1 MSMKGI
7 ILMLNNTNIKERIEY
22 LCNVLN
28 KANVEYYVNDNPTL
42 TDNEY
47 DSLMDELIKLE
58 NEYPEYKLKN
68 SPTSKVGNEV
78 IAEFKKV
85 IHPTPMFSLSDVF
98 NYDEVRDFDNKVRKE
113 VGDVAYSCELKMDG
127 LAVSLIYKDGA
138 FVSAATR
145 GDGVIGEDITHNVR
159 TIKKL
164 PLTLHKK
171 IDLEVRGEIY
181 MQKKVFNK
189 LNEERAKDGLQL
201 FQNPRNAAAGSIRQL
216 DSSITKKRN
225 LDIVLYHL
233 PNTDLKHHS
242 DTLDL
247 LKDCG
252 LPVNPNNRI
261 CKNIDEVLA
270 YIDYWTIHR
279 PELPYEI
286 DGIVIKV
293 NDLSAQKTLGYTVKY
308 PKWAVAYKFPAEK
321 VITKLTDIVCTVG
334 RTGQITPNAVLE
346 PIKVAGST
354 IRRATLHNYPY
365 IVSKDL
371 KIGDYV
377 YLHKAGDV
385 IPEVVGPVLER
396 RSGVEKDYKMITNCP
411 ICGTK
416 LELTDS
422 KIDLY
427 CPNEACPA
435 RQINA
440 LIHFISRDAMN
451 IDGLGEQIVED
462 FYNMG
467 LIKDIPDIYNLSK
480 DKEDLIE
487 LEGFGNKSVSNLL
500 ISIENSKHNSLERLI
515 NGLGISGIGVKSAK
529 LLASRY
535 ETMRNL
541 MNASIE
547 ELQNIKDI
555 GNVLATNISNYFDNP
570 KNRILISK
578 LEELGLNMTYLGEK
592 KTLDT
597 NFQDKKFVITGT
609 IPGRSREEIKKEIEL
624 RGGFTVES
632 VSKKTDVVI
641 VGDAP
646 GSKYDKAMSLGIT
659 IWNPDTLE
667 SFLSQTSKN

>member
-1 MSMKGI
+1 MMNKE
-7 ILMLNNTNIKERIEY
+7 NIPERIKY
-22 LCNVLN
+22 LCEVLN

-58 NEYPEYKLKN
+58 KDYPEYKLNN

-85 IHPTPMFSLSDVF
+85 THPTPMFSLADVF
-98 NYDEVRDFDNKVRKE
+98 NYDEVRDFDAKVRKE
-113 VGDVAYSCELKMDG
+113 VGEVAYSCELKMDG

-181 MQKKVFNK
+181 MQKKVFHS
-189 LNEERAKDGLQL
+189 LNEEREQKNLPL

-216 DSSITKKRN
+216 DSSITRERN

-233 PNTDLKHHS
+233 PNTNLLHHS

-247 LKDCG
+247 LKECG

-293 NDLSAQKTLGYTVKY
+293 NDLAAQKSLGYTVKY

-396 RSGVEKDYKMITNCP
+396 RPSDAKNYQMITECP

-427 CPNEACPA
+427 CPNISCPA
-435 RQINA
+435 RKINS

-451 IDGLGEQIVED
+451 IDGLGEQIIED

-467 LIKDIPDIYNLSK
+467 LIKDIPDIYTLSK

-500 ISIENSKHNSLERLI
+500 ISIENSKNNSLERLL
-515 NGLGISGIGVKSAK
+515 NGLGISGVGVKSAK

-535 ETMRNL
+535 GTMRNL
-541 MNASIE
+541 MNASAE
-547 ELQNIKDI
+547 ELVKIKDI
-555 GNVLATNISNYFDNP
+555 GNVLAENISNYFDNP
-570 KNRILISK
+570 ANRILISR
-578 LEELGLNMTYLGEK
+578 LEELGLNMTYQGEK
-592 KTLDT
+592 TIIDS

-609 IPGRSREEIKKEIEL
+609 ISGLSRDEIKHEIEL
-624 RGGFTVES
+624 RGGVTSES

-641 VGDAP
+641 AGSNP
-646 GSKYDKAMSLGIT
+646 GSKYDKAISLGIT
-659 IWNPDTLE
+659 IWDAATLE
-667 SFLSQTSKN
+667 KYLKLPSKN

>member
-1 MSMKGI
+1 MMNKE
-7 ILMLNNTNIKERIEY
+7 NVPERIKY
-22 LCNVLN
+22 LCEVLN

-58 NEYPEYKLKN
+58 KDYPEYKLNN

-85 IHPTPMFSLSDVF
+85 THPTPMFSLADVF
-98 NYDEVRDFDNKVRKE
+98 NYDEVRDFDAKVRKE
-113 VGDVAYSCELKMDG
+113 VGEVAYSCELKMDG

-181 MQKKVFNK
+181 MQKKVFHS
-189 LNEERAKDGLQL
+189 LNEEREQKNLPL

-216 DSSITKKRN
+216 DSSITRERN

-233 PNTDLKHHS
+233 PNTNLLHHS

-247 LKDCG
+247 LKECG

-293 NDLSAQKTLGYTVKY
+293 NDLAAQKLLGYTVKY

-396 RSGVEKDYKMITNCP
+396 RPSDAKNYQMITECP

-427 CPNEACPA
+427 CPNVSCPA
-435 RQINA
+435 RKINA

-451 IDGLGEQIVED
+451 IDGLGEQIIED

-467 LIKDIPDIYNLSK
+467 LIKDIPDIYTLSK

-500 ISIENSKHNSLERLI
+500 ISIENSKNNSLERLL
-515 NGLGISGIGVKSAK
+515 NGLGISGVGVKSAK

-535 ETMRNL
+535 GTMRNL
-541 MNASIE
+541 MNASAE
-547 ELQNIKDI
+547 ELVKIKDI
-555 GNVLATNISNYFDNP
+555 GNVLAENISNYFDNP
-570 KNRILISK
+570 ANRILISR
-578 LEELGLNMTYLGEK
+578 LEELGLNMTYQGEK
-592 KTLDT
+592 TIIDS

-609 IPGRSREEIKKEIEL
+609 ISGLSRDEIKHEIEL
-624 RGGFTVES
+624 RGGVTSES
-632 VSKKTDVVI
+632 VSKKTDIVI
-641 VGDAP
+641 AGSNP
-646 GSKYDKAMSLGIT
+646 GSKYDKALSLGIT
-659 IWNPDTLE
+659 IWDAATLE
-667 SFLSQTSKN
+667 KYLKLPSKN

>member
-1 MSMKGI
+1 MNKE
-7 ILMLNNTNIKERIEY
+7 NIPERIKY
-22 LCNVLN
+22 LCEVLN

-58 NEYPEYKLKN
+58 KDYPEYKLNN

-85 IHPTPMFSLSDVF
+85 THPTPMFSLADVF
-98 NYDEVRDFDNKVRKE
+98 NYDEVRDFDAKVRKE
-113 VGDVAYSCELKMDG
+113 VGEVAYSCELKMDG

-181 MQKKVFNK
+181 MQKKVFHS
-189 LNEERAKDGLQL
+189 LNEEREQKNLPL

-216 DSSITKKRN
+216 DSSITRERN

-233 PNTDLKHHS
+233 PNTNLLHHS

-247 LKDCG
+247 LKECG

-293 NDLSAQKTLGYTVKY
+293 NDLAAQKSLGYTVKY

-396 RSGVEKDYKMITNCP
+396 RPSDAKNYQMITECP

-427 CPNEACPA
+427 CPNISCPA
-435 RQINA
+435 RKINA

-451 IDGLGEQIVED
+451 IDGLGEQIIED

-467 LIKDIPDIYNLSK
+467 LIKDIPDIYTLSK

-500 ISIENSKHNSLERLI
+500 ISIENSKNNSLERLL
-515 NGLGISGIGVKSAK
+515 NGLGISGVGVKSAK

-535 ETMRNL
+535 GTMRNL
-541 MNASIE
+541 MNASVE
-547 ELQNIKDI
+547 ELVKIKDI
-555 GNVLATNISNYFDNP
+555 GNVLAENISNYFDNP
-570 KNRILISK
+570 ANRILISR
-578 LEELGLNMTYLGEK
+578 LEELGLNMTYQGEK
-592 KTLDT
+592 TIIDS

-609 IPGRSREEIKKEIEL
+609 ISGLSRDEIKHEIEL
-624 RGGFTVES
+624 RGGVTSES

-641 VGDAP
+641 AGSNP
-646 GSKYDKAMSLGIT
+646 GSKYDKAISLGIT
-659 IWNPDTLE
+659 IWDAATLE
-667 SFLSQTSKN
+667 KYLKLPSKN

>member
-1 MSMKGI
+1 MMNKE
-7 ILMLNNTNIKERIEY
+7 NIPERIKY
-22 LCNVLN
+22 LCEVLN

-58 NEYPEYKLKN
+58 KDYPEYKLNN

-85 IHPTPMFSLSDVF
+85 THPTPMFSLADVF
-98 NYDEVRDFDNKVRKE
+98 NYDEVRDFDAKVRKE
-113 VGDVAYSCELKMDG
+113 VGEVAYSCELKMDG

-181 MQKKVFNK
+181 MQKKVFHS
-189 LNEERAKDGLQL
+189 LNEEREQKNLPL
-201 FQNPRNAAAGSIRQL
+201 FQNPRNAAAGSVRQL
-216 DSSITKKRN
+216 DSSITRERN

-233 PNTDLKHHS
+233 PNTNLLHHS

-247 LKDCG
+247 LKECG

-293 NDLSAQKTLGYTVKY
+293 NDLAAQKSLGYTVKY

-396 RSGVEKDYKMITNCP
+396 RPSDAKNYQMITECP

-427 CPNEACPA
+427 CPNICCPA
-435 RQINA
+435 RKINA

-451 IDGLGEQIVED
+451 IDGLGEQIIED

-467 LIKDIPDIYNLSK
+467 LIKDIPDIYTLSK

-500 ISIENSKHNSLERLI
+500 ISIENSKNNSLERLL
-515 NGLGISGIGVKSAK
+515 NGLGISGVGVKSAK

-535 ETMRNL
+535 GTMRNL
-541 MNASIE
+541 MNASAE
-547 ELQNIKDI
+547 ELVKIKDI
-555 GNVLATNISNYFDNP
+555 GNILAENISNYFDNP
-570 KNRILISK
+570 ANRILISR
-578 LEELGLNMTYLGEK
+578 LEELGLNMTYQGEK
-592 KTLDT
+592 TIIDS

-609 IPGRSREEIKKEIEL
+609 ISGLSRDEIKHEIEL
-624 RGGFTVES
+624 RGGVTSES

-641 VGDAP
+641 AGSNP
-646 GSKYDKAMSLGIT
+646 GSKYDKALSLGIT
-659 IWNPDTLE
+659 IWDAATLE
-667 SFLSQTSKN
+667 KYLKLPSKN

>member
-1 MSMKGI
+1 MNKE
-7 ILMLNNTNIKERIEY
+7 NIPERIKY
-22 LCNVLN
+22 LCEVLN

-58 NEYPEYKLKN
+58 KDYPEYKLNN

-85 IHPTPMFSLSDVF
+85 THPTPMFSLADVF
-98 NYDEVRDFDNKVRKE
+98 NYDEVRDFDAKVRKE
-113 VGDVAYSCELKMDG
+113 VGEVAYSCELKMDG
-127 LAVSLIYKDGA
+127 LAVSLLYKDGI
-138 FVSAATR
+138 FTSAATR

-181 MQKKVFNK
+181 MQKKVFHS
-189 LNEERAKDGLQL
+189 LNEDREKKGLPL

-216 DSSITKKRN
+216 DSSIARERN

-233 PNTDLKHHS
+233 PNTNLLHHS
-242 DTLDL
+242 DTLEL
-247 LKDCG
+247 LKECG

-270 YIDYWTIHR
+270 YIDYWSIHR

-293 NDLSAQKTLGYTVKY
+293 NDLTAQKSLGYTVKY

-321 VITKLTDIVCTVG
+321 VITKLIDIVCTVG

-396 RSGVEKDYKMITNCP
+396 RPRDAQEYKMITECP

-427 CPNEACPA
+427 CPNISCSA
-435 RQINA
+435 RKINS

-451 IDGLGEQIVED
+451 IDGLGEQIIED

-467 LIKDIPDIYNLSK
+467 LIKDIPDIYTLSK

-500 ISIENSKHNSLERLI
+500 ISIENSKNNSLERLL

-535 ETMRNL
+535 GTMRNL
-541 MNASIE
+541 MNASVE
-547 ELQNIKDI
+547 ELVKIKDI
-555 GNVLATNISNYFDNP
+555 GSVLAENICNYFDNP
-570 KNRILISK
+570 ANRILISR
-578 LEELGLNMTYLGEK
+578 LEELGLNMTYQGEQVII
-592 KTLDT
+592 DS
-597 NFQDKKFVITGT
+597 NFQNKKFVITGT
-609 IPGRSREEIKKEIEL
+609 IPGLSRDEIKHEIEL
-624 RGGFTVES
+624 RGGLTSES
-632 VSKKTDVVI
+632 VSKKTDIVI
-641 VGDAP
+641 VGTEP
-646 GSKYDKAMSLGIT
+646 GSKYDKALSLGIT
-659 IWNPDTLE
+659 TWDAAALE
-667 SFLSQTSKN
+667 NYLKLPSKK

>member
-1 MSMKGI
+1 MMNKE
-7 ILMLNNTNIKERIEY
+7 NVPERIKY
-22 LCNVLN
+22 LCEVLN

-58 NEYPEYKLKN
+58 KDYPEYKLNN

-85 IHPTPMFSLSDVF
+85 THPTPMFSLADVF
-98 NYDEVRDFDNKVRKE
+98 NYDEVRDFDAKVRKE
-113 VGDVAYSCELKMDG
+113 VGEVAYSCELKMDG

-181 MQKKVFNK
+181 MQKKVFHS
-189 LNEERAKDGLQL
+189 LNEEREQKNLPL

-216 DSSITKKRN
+216 DSSITRERN

-233 PNTDLKHHS
+233 PNTNLLHHS

-247 LKDCG
+247 LKECG

-293 NDLSAQKTLGYTVKY
+293 NDLAAQKSLGYTVKY

-396 RSGVEKDYKMITNCP
+396 RPSDAKNYRMITECP

-427 CPNEACPA
+427 CPNVSCPA
-435 RQINA
+435 RKINA

-451 IDGLGEQIVED
+451 IDGLGEQIIED

-467 LIKDIPDIYNLSK
+467 LIKDIPDIYTLSK

-500 ISIENSKHNSLERLI
+500 ISIENSKNNSLERLL
-515 NGLGISGIGVKSAK
+515 NGLGISGVGVKSAK

-535 ETMRNL
+535 GTMRNL
-541 MNASIE
+541 MNASSE
-547 ELQNIKDI
+547 ELVKIKDI
-555 GNVLATNISNYFDNP
+555 GNILAENISNYFDNP
-570 KNRILISK
+570 ANRILISR
-578 LEELGLNMTYLGEK
+578 LEELGLNMTYQDEK
-592 KTLDT
+592 TIIDS

-609 IPGRSREEIKKEIEL
+609 ISGLSRDEIKHEIEL
-624 RGGFTVES
+624 RGGVTSES

-641 VGDAP
+641 AGSNP
-646 GSKYDKAMSLGIT
+646 GSKYDKALSLGIT
-659 IWNPDTLE
+659 IWDAATLE
-667 SFLSQTSKN
+667 KYLKLPSKN

>member
-1 MSMKGI
+1 MMNKE
-7 ILMLNNTNIKERIEY
+7 NIPERIKY
-22 LCNVLN
+22 LCEVLN

-58 NEYPEYKLKN
+58 KDYPEYKLNN

-85 IHPTPMFSLSDVF
+85 THPTPMFSLADVF
-98 NYDEVRDFDNKVRKE
+98 NYDEVRDFDAKVRKE
-113 VGDVAYSCELKMDG
+113 VGEVAYSCELKMDG

-181 MQKKVFNK
+181 MQKKVFHS
-189 LNEERAKDGLQL
+189 LNEEREQKNLPL

-216 DSSITKKRN
+216 DSSITRERN

-233 PNTDLKHHS
+233 PNTNLLHHS

-247 LKDCG
+247 LKECG

-293 NDLSAQKTLGYTVKY
+293 NDLAAQKSLGYTVKY

-396 RSGVEKDYKMITNCP
+396 RPSDAKNYQMITECP

-427 CPNEACPA
+427 CPNISCPA
-435 RQINA
+435 RKINS

-451 IDGLGEQIVED
+451 IDGLGEQIIED

-467 LIKDIPDIYNLSK
+467 LIKDIPDIYTLSK

-500 ISIENSKHNSLERLI
+500 ISIENSKNNSLERLL
-515 NGLGISGIGVKSAK
+515 NGLGISGVGVKSAK

-535 ETMRNL
+535 GTMRNL
-541 MNASIE
+541 MNASAE
-547 ELQNIKDI
+547 ELVKIKDI
-555 GNVLATNISNYFDNP
+555 GNVLAENISNYFDNP
-570 KNRILISK
+570 ANRILISR
-578 LEELGLNMTYLGEK
+578 LEELGLNMTYQGEK
-592 KTLDT
+592 TIIDS

-609 IPGRSREEIKKEIEL
+609 ISGLSRDEIKHEIEL
-624 RGGFTVES
+624 RGGVTSES

-641 VGDAP
+641 AGSNP
-646 GSKYDKAMSLGIT
+646 GSKYDKALSLGIT
-659 IWNPDTLE
+659 IWDAATLE
-667 SFLSQTSKN
+667 KYLKLPSKN

>member
-1 MSMKGI
+1 MNKE
-7 ILMLNNTNIKERIEY
+7 NVPERIKY
-22 LCNVLN
+22 LCEVLN

-58 NEYPEYKLKN
+58 KDYPEYKLNN

-85 IHPTPMFSLSDVF
+85 THPTPMFSLADVF
-98 NYDEVRDFDNKVRKE
+98 NYDEVRDFDAKVRKE
-113 VGDVAYSCELKMDG
+113 VGEVAYSCELKMDG

-181 MQKKVFNK
+181 MQKKVFHS
-189 LNEERAKDGLQL
+189 LNEEREQKNLPL

-216 DSSITKKRN
+216 DSSITRERN

-233 PNTDLKHHS
+233 PNTNLLHHS

-247 LKDCG
+247 LKECG

-293 NDLSAQKTLGYTVKY
+293 NDLAAQKSLGYTVKY

-396 RSGVEKDYKMITNCP
+396 RPSDAKNYQMITECP

-427 CPNEACPA
+427 CPNISCPA
-435 RQINA
+435 RKINS

-451 IDGLGEQIVED
+451 IDGLGEQIIED

-467 LIKDIPDIYNLSK
+467 LIKDIPDIYTLSK

-500 ISIENSKHNSLERLI
+500 ISIENSKNNSLERLL
-515 NGLGISGIGVKSAK
+515 NGLGISGVGVKSAK

-535 ETMRNL
+535 GTMRNL
-541 MNASIE
+541 MNASAE
-547 ELQNIKDI
+547 ELVKIKDI
-555 GNVLATNISNYFDNP
+555 GNILAENISNYFDNP
-570 KNRILISK
+570 ANRILISR
-578 LEELGLNMTYLGEK
+578 LEELGLNMTYQGEK
-592 KTLDT
+592 TIIDS

-609 IPGRSREEIKKEIEL
+609 ISGLSRDEIKHEIEL
-624 RGGFTVES
+624 RGGVTSES

-641 VGDAP
+641 AGSNP
-646 GSKYDKAMSLGIT
+646 GSKYDKALSLGIT
-659 IWNPDTLE
+659 IWDAATLE
-667 SFLSQTSKN
+667 KYLKLPSKN

>member
-1 MSMKGI
+1 MI
-7 ILMLNNTNIKERIEY
+7 NNEDIKKRIEY
-22 LCNVLN
+22 LTDTLN
-28 KANVEYYVNDNPTL
+28 KANVLYYVNDNPTL

-58 NEYPEYKLKN
+58 AKYPEFKLSN

-85 IHPTPMFSLSDVF
+85 THPTPMFSLADVF
-98 NYDEVRDFDNKVRKE
+98 NYDELRDFDSRVQKE
-113 VGDVAYSCELKMDG
+113 VPNPEYVCELKMDG
-127 LAVSLIYKDGA
+127 LAVSLIYKNGQ

-164 PLTLHKK
+164 PLSLHKN

-181 MQKKVFNK
+181 MTKKVFNE
-189 LNEERAKDGLQL
+189 LNTKRQAANEPL

-216 DSSITKKRN
+216 DSKISKERK

-233 PNTDLKHHS
+233 PNTNLQKHS
-242 DTLDL
+242 QTIDL
-247 LKDCG
+247 LASCG
-252 LPVNPNNRI
+252 LPTNPNNRI
-261 CKNIDEVLA
+261 CKNIDEVLK
-270 YIDYWTIHR
+270 YIDYWTVHR

-293 NDLSAQKTLGYTVKY
+293 NDLASQKILGNTVKY

-354 IRRATLHNYPY
+354 IRRATLHNYSY
-365 IVSKDL
+365 IQSKDL

-396 RSGVEKDYKMITNCP
+396 RDSVKDYQMIKECP
-411 ICGTK
+411 ICKTK
-416 LELTDS
+416 LELTES

-427 CPNEACPA
+427 CPNELCPA
-435 RQINA
+435 RQINS

-451 IDGLGEQIVED
+451 IEGLGEQIVED

-467 LIKDIPDIYNLSK
+467 LIKDIPDIYTLNK
-480 DKEDLIE
+480 DREDLIE

-500 ISIENSKHNSLERLI
+500 ISIEQSKNNSLERLL
-515 NGLGISGIGVKSAK
+515 NGLGISGIGIKSAK
-529 LLASRY
+529 LLARKY
-535 ETMRNL
+535 GDIRNL
-541 MNASIE
+541 MNANYE
-547 ELQNIKDI
+547 ELQTIKDI
-555 GNVLATNISNYFDNP
+555 GSVLAKNITNYFDNP

-578 LEELGLNMTYLGEK
+578 LEELGVNMQYIGDKVINNPT
-592 KTLDT
+592 
-597 NFQDKKFVITGT
+597 FQDKKFVITGT
-609 IPGRSREEIKKEIEL
+609 IAGRSRDEIKHEIEL
-624 RGGFTVES
+624 RGGYTVES

-641 VGDAP
+641 VGENP
-646 GSKYDKAMSLGIT
+646 GSKYEKAKNLNLT
-659 IWNPDTLE
+659 IWTPEDLE
-667 SFLSQTSKN
+667 NNLK

>member
-1 MSMKGI
+1 MNKE
-7 ILMLNNTNIKERIEY
+7 NIPERIKY
-22 LCNVLN
+22 LCEVLN

-58 NEYPEYKLKN
+58 KDYPEYKLNN

-85 IHPTPMFSLSDVF
+85 THPTPMFSLADVF
-98 NYDEVRDFDNKVRKE
+98 NYDEVRDFDAKVRKE
-113 VGDVAYSCELKMDG
+113 VGEVAYSCELKMDG

-181 MQKKVFNK
+181 MQKKVFHS
-189 LNEERAKDGLQL
+189 LNEEREQKNLPL

-216 DSSITKKRN
+216 DSSITRERN

-233 PNTDLKHHS
+233 PNTNLLHHS

-247 LKDCG
+247 LKECG

-293 NDLSAQKTLGYTVKY
+293 NDLAAQKSLGYTVKY

-396 RSGVEKDYKMITNCP
+396 RPSDAKNYRMITECP

-427 CPNEACPA
+427 CPNISCPA
-435 RQINA
+435 RKINA

-451 IDGLGEQIVED
+451 IDGLGEQIIED

-467 LIKDIPDIYNLSK
+467 LIKDIPDIYTLSK

-500 ISIENSKHNSLERLI
+500 ISIENSKNNSLERLL
-515 NGLGISGIGVKSAK
+515 NGLGISGVGVKSAK

-535 ETMRNL
+535 GTMRNL
-541 MNASIE
+541 MNASAE
-547 ELQNIKDI
+547 ELVKINDI
-555 GNVLATNISNYFDNP
+555 GNILAENISNYFDNP
-570 KNRILISK
+570 ANRILISR
-578 LEELGLNMTYLGEK
+578 LEELGLNMTYQGEK
-592 KTLDT
+592 TIIDS

-609 IPGRSREEIKKEIEL
+609 ISGFSRDEIKHEIEL
-624 RGGFTVES
+624 RGGVTSES

-641 VGDAP
+641 AGSNP
-646 GSKYDKAMSLGIT
+646 GSKYDKAISLGIT
-659 IWNPDTLE
+659 IWDAATLE
-667 SFLSQTSKN
+667 KYLKLPSKN

>member
-1 MSMKGI
+1 MMNKE
-7 ILMLNNTNIKERIEY
+7 NIPERIKY
-22 LCNVLN
+22 LCEVLN

-58 NEYPEYKLKN
+58 KDYPEYKLNN

-85 IHPTPMFSLSDVF
+85 THPTPMFSLADVF
-98 NYDEVRDFDNKVRKE
+98 NYDEVRDFDAKVRKE
-113 VGDVAYSCELKMDG
+113 VGEVAYSCELKMDG

-181 MQKKVFNK
+181 MQKKVFHS
-189 LNEERAKDGLQL
+189 LNEEREQKNLPL

-216 DSSITKKRN
+216 DSSITRERN

-233 PNTDLKHHS
+233 PNTNLLHHS

-247 LKDCG
+247 LKECG

-293 NDLSAQKTLGYTVKY
+293 NDLAAQKSLGYTVKY

-396 RSGVEKDYKMITNCP
+396 RPSDAKNYRMITECP

-427 CPNEACPA
+427 CPNVSCPA
-435 RQINA
+435 RKINA

-451 IDGLGEQIVED
+451 IDGLGEQIIED

-467 LIKDIPDIYNLSK
+467 LIKDIPDIYTLSK

-500 ISIENSKHNSLERLI
+500 ISIENSKNNSLERLL
-515 NGLGISGIGVKSAK
+515 NGLGISGVGVKSAK

-535 ETMRNL
+535 GTMRNL
-541 MNASIE
+541 MNASAE
-547 ELQNIKDI
+547 ELVKIKDI
-555 GNVLATNISNYFDNP
+555 GNVLAENISNYFDNP
-570 KNRILISK
+570 ANRILISR
-578 LEELGLNMTYLGEK
+578 LEELGLNMTYQGEK
-592 KTLDT
+592 TIIDS

-609 IPGRSREEIKKEIEL
+609 ISGLSRDEIKHEIEL
-624 RGGFTVES
+624 RGGVTSES
-632 VSKKTDVVI
+632 VSKKTDIVI
-641 VGDAP
+641 AGSNP
-646 GSKYDKAMSLGIT
+646 GSKYDKALSLGIT
-659 IWNPDTLE
+659 IWDAATLE
-667 SFLSQTSKN
+667 KYLKLPSKN